1 MEKKLLREVRILRT
15 YTIALTVVLVLFI
28 VFAFKKQGEK
38 THFEEIDVER
48 INVVEKDGQLKM
60 VISNKQK
67 QHPGMLSG
75 KDLPARERPAGII
88 FFNSSG
94 DECGGLVYDGDN
106 KEAGMTYS
114 VDQFRDDQI
123 MQLDYDEQQQ
133 AGKRVNAYGLK
144 LWERPYSMPLLKK
157 MQILD
162 SLHALN
168 NDAVYQKMVQQ
179 MREKGEMGTERFF
192 AGKTFA
198 GEVGLFIKDT
208 KGKPRIKLYID
219 QNNNPR
225 IEFLDANGNPVPVK

>member
-1 MEKKLLREVRILRT
+1 MENKLLREVRILRT
-15 YTIALTVVLVLFI
+15 YTIALTVALVLFI
-28 VFAFKKQGEK
+28 VFAFKKQGER

-67 QHPGMLSG
+67 QHPGMLNG
-75 KDLPARERPAGII
+75 KNLPARERSAGII

-106 KEAGMTYS
+106 KEAGMVYS
-114 VDQFRDDQI
+114 VDQFRNDQI
-123 MQLDYDEQQQ
+123 MQLNYSEEQQD
-133 AGKRVNAYGLK
+133 GKRMSAYGLK
-144 LWERPYSMPLLKK
+144 LWERSYSLPLERRL
-157 MQILD
+157 QILD
-162 SLHALN
+162 SLEALH
-168 NDAVYQKMVQQ
+168 NDAQYQKAVEQ
-179 MREKGEMGTERFF
+179 MREKGQLGIERFF

-225 IEFLDANGNPVPVK
+225 IEFLDANGKPVPVK

>member
-1 MEKKLLREVRILRT
+1 MENKLLREVRILRS
-15 YTIALTVVLVLFI
+15 YTIALTLVLVLLI

-38 THFEEIDVER
+38 THFEQIDVER
-48 INVVEKDGQLKM
+48 INIVEKSGQLKM

-75 KDLPARERPAGII
+75 KEFPARERSAGII

-114 VDQFRDDQI
+114 VDQFRNDQI
-123 MQLDYDEQQQ
+123 MQLDYDEKQQDD
-133 AGKRVNAYGLK
+133 KRVSAYGLY
-144 LWERPYSMPLLKK
+144 LWERPYHMPLEKK
-157 MQILD
+157 MHILD
-162 SLHALN
+162 SVKALN
-168 NDAVYQKMVQQ
+168 NDTLYQQVIQQ
-179 MREKGEMGTERFF
+179 MREKGEMGTNRFF

-219 QNNNPR
+219 QNNTPR
-225 IEFLDANGNPVPVK
+225 IEFLDANGKPVPVK

>member
-1 MEKKLLREVRILRT
+1 METKLLREVRILRT
-15 YTIALTVVLVLFI
+15 YTITLTVVLILFV
-28 VFAFKKQGEK
+28 VFAFKKQEK

-75 KDLPARERPAGII
+75 KDLPARERSAGII

-94 DECGGLVYDGDN
+94 DECGGLVYDGDK

-114 VDQFRDDQI
+114 VDQFRNDQI
-123 MQLDYDEQQQ
+123 MQLDYDEQQKD
-133 AGKRVNAYGLK
+133 GKRVNAYGLK
-144 LWERPYSMPLLKK
+144 LWERPYSMPLERK

-162 SLHALN
+162 SLQALH
-168 NDAVYQKMVQQ
+168 NDALYEKMYQQ
-179 MREKGEMGTERFF
+179 MKEKGEMGTERFF
-192 AGKTFA
+192 AGKTYA

-208 KGKPRIKLYID
+208 KGKPRIKLYLD
-219 QNNNPR
+219 KNNNPR
-225 IEFLDANGNPVPVK
+225 IEFLDDKGRPMIVK